1 MIENFYT
8 RFILRYP
15 KTILLVLGLVITLLG
30 FFAAKLEIDASAETL
45 MLENDKDLEFS
56 RVITER
62 YRVEDFLVLTFT
74 PKNGDIF
81 APHSLQTL
89 KKLQDDIV
97 KLPLVDS
104 VTTVLTV
111 PLLQSP
117 AKPVRE
123 LLKKIPTLESPD
135 TNMTQAKKEL
145 LSSPLYRENLV
156 SKDFKT
162 TALLI
167 NLAYDTLYFEL
178 LRSRDD
184 LQAKKRHKTITDEE
198 QQKLNIA
205 QQKFKTYRDKI
216 RIESH
221 QNIVAIRAIM
231 DQYQQNTYLHLGG
244 LPMIADDM
252 VTFVKSDLKTFSL
265 VVFALLS
272 IILSILFK
280 QPRWVLIPLTV
291 CMVAVVATSGLLG
304 MFGWE
309 ITVVS
314 SNFISLQLIMTMSLV
329 IHLTVK
335 YRELLEKHPDLPQ
348 KTLVLQTVTTMAKP
362 SFFVVITTVTGFS
375 SLVLSQILPVINFG
389 WMMSIGV
396 TSSLLV
402 TFIIFPTVVLLLEKK
417 VPQKDKKMR
426 FSFTGFIATITYK
439 HKKLVIVFTTVTVI
453 FSLSGSTKLFV
464 ENSFINYFK
473 KETQLYQGMKV
484 IDQKLGGLTPLN
496 VIINFKEDIAKN
508 TKTSLSEED
517 ELDSFD
523 DEFESQEYSD
533 EYWFTAQKMEKVK
546 KVHNYLESLP
556 AVGKVLSLATMGEV
570 GKSFNDGKDLD
581 SFELALL
588 YKELPESFKK
598 VVLAPYVNIEHNQ
611 LRVTVRIIDSLEG
624 LRRDALIKKINYD
637 LSQIL
642 NPKAESFRLTGMLI
656 LYNNMLNSLFDSQ
669 IRTLGAVVF
678 MLFLMFLVLFRSFKV
693 ALIAIIANII
703 PVGVIFGFMGW
714 FAIPLDMMTITIAAI
729 SIGIAVDDT
738 IHYIHRYKLEF
749 SQTHDY
755 KTSMFN
761 SHKSIGTAMFY
772 TSITIMIGFSV
783 LVLSE
788 FVPTIYFG
796 LLTMLAMFMAI
807 VADLVLLPMLLVLFK
822 PFKK

>member
-56 RVITER
+56 RVITEL

-104 VTTVLTV
+104 VTTVLNV

-167 NLAYDTLYFEL
+167 NLVYDTLYFEL

-231 DQYQQNTYLHLGG
+231 DKYQQNTYLHLGG

-265 VVFALLS
+265 VVFALLI

-309 ITVVS
+309 ITIVS

-375 SLVLSQILPVINFG
+375 SLVLSRILPIINFG

-396 TSSLLV
+396 TCSLLV
-402 TFIIFPTVVLLLEKK
+402 TFIIFPTVVLLLKKK
-417 VPQKDKKMR
+417 VPQKDKKMH
-426 FSFTGFIATITYK
+426 FSFTSFIA
-439 HKKLVIVFTTVTVI
+439 
-453 FSLSGSTKLFV
+453 
-464 ENSFINYFK
+464 
-473 KETQLYQGMKV
+473 
-484 IDQKLGGLTPLN
+484 
-496 VIINFKEDIAKN
+496 
-508 TKTSLSEED
+508 
-517 ELDSFD
+517 
-523 DEFESQEYSD
+523 
-533 EYWFTAQKMEKVK
+533 
-546 KVHNYLESLP
+546 
-556 AVGKVLSLATMGEV
+556 
-570 GKSFNDGKDLD
+570 
-581 SFELALL
+581 
-588 YKELPESFKK
+588 
-598 VVLAPYVNIEHNQ
+598 
-611 LRVTVRIIDSLEG
+611 
-624 LRRDALIKKINYD
+624 
-637 LSQIL
+637 
-642 NPKAESFRLTGMLI
+642 
-656 LYNNMLNSLFDSQ
+656 
-669 IRTLGAVVF
+669 
-678 MLFLMFLVLFRSFKV
+678 
-693 ALIAIIANII
+693 
-703 PVGVIFGFMGW
+703 
-714 FAIPLDMMTITIAAI
+714 
-729 SIGIAVDDT
+729 
-738 IHYIHRYKLEF
+738 
-749 SQTHDY
+749 
-755 KTSMFN
+755 
-761 SHKSIGTAMFY
+761 
-772 TSITIMIGFSV
+772 
-783 LVLSE
+783 
-788 FVPTIYFG
+788 
-796 LLTMLAMFMAI
+796 
-807 VADLVLLPMLLVLFK
+807 
-822 PFKK
+822 

>member
-1 MIENFYT
+1 ME
-8 RFILRYP
+8 
-15 KTILLVLGLVITLLG
+15 
-30 FFAAKLEIDASAETL
+30 
-45 MLENDKDLEFS
+45 
-56 RVITER
+56 
-62 YRVEDFLVLTFT
+62 
-74 PKNGDIF
+74 
-81 APHSLQTL
+81 
-89 KKLQDDIV
+89 
-97 KLPLVDS
+97 
-104 VTTVLTV
+104 
-111 PLLQSP
+111 
-117 AKPVRE
+117 
-123 LLKKIPTLESPD
+123 
-135 TNMTQAKKEL
+135 
-145 LSSPLYRENLV
+145 
-156 SKDFKT
+156 
-162 TALLI
+162 
-167 NLAYDTLYFEL
+167 
-178 LRSRDD
+178 
-184 LQAKKRHKTITDEE
+184 
-198 QQKLNIA
+198 
-205 QQKFKTYRDKI
+205 
-216 RIESH
+216 
-221 QNIVAIRAIM
+221 
-231 DQYQQNTYLHLGG
+231 
-244 LPMIADDM
+244 
-252 VTFVKSDLKTFSL
+252 
-265 VVFALLS
+265 
-272 IILSILFK
+272 
-280 QPRWVLIPLTV
+280 
-291 CMVAVVATSGLLG
+291 
-304 MFGWE
+304 
-309 ITVVS
+309 
-314 SNFISLQLIMTMSLV
+314 
-329 IHLTVK
+329 
-335 YRELLEKHPDLPQ
+335 
-348 KTLVLQTVTTMAKP
+348 
-362 SFFVVITTVTGFS
+362 
-375 SLVLSQILPVINFG
+375 
-389 WMMSIGV
+389 
-396 TSSLLV
+396 
-402 TFIIFPTVVLLLEKK
+402 
-417 VPQKDKKMR
+417 
-426 FSFTGFIATITYK
+426 
-439 HKKLVIVFTTVTVI
+439 
-453 FSLSGSTKLFV
+453 
-464 ENSFINYFK
+464 
-473 KETQLYQGMKV
+473 V
-484 IDQKLGGLTPLN
+484 IDQKLGGLTPFN

-624 LRRDALIKKINYD
+624 LRRDALIKKINHD

-678 MLFLMFLVLFRSFKV
+678 VLFLMFLVLFRSFKV
-693 ALIAIIANII
+693 ALIAITANVI

-729 SIGIAVDDT
+729 SIGIAVDNT

-761 SHKSIGTAMFY
+761 SHKSIGTAMYY

-807 VADLVLLPMLLVLFK
+807 VADLMLLPTLLVLFK